1 MIHWQVRVV
10 CLYTAPSQL
19 NLEILLDVPCQ
30 CISIAVPTYTGSS
43 TYLGTATTVLLRV
56 RVSKAQS
63 YPHFR
68 PHWLDPLAPGV
79 VPPLHKLP

>member
-43 TYLGTATTVLLRV
+43 TYLGTATTVLLR
-56 RVSKAQS
+56 RCFYCGYLA
-63 YPHFR
+63 R
-68 PHWLDPLAPGV
+68 PGLTRIHLDHDKQEDTG
-79 VPPLHKLP
+79 